1 MKKRIERPDQIVDIV
16 EKIPKFNNQNQGG
29 EGLKKITADQMLS
42 RQPITSAQLK
52 AGNNSENLK
61 MK

>member
-16 EKIPKFNNQNQGG
+16 EKIPKFNNQGG
-29 EGLKKITADQMLS
+29 EGLKKITPDQMLS
-42 RQPITSAQLK
+42 RLPITSAQLK